1 MTTQRKPTKKP
12 TKKPPTPKD
21 KKVKVYEGVECYLSP
36 KAILYCKNVVAN
48 GGNKMKAL
56 RDAGLSKS
64 YTMSKSFKKNT
75 YIPIYIE
82 QLRKEF
88 LEYDNGEGDTSES
101 YVDHIK
107 KNIGRVILKRLVDT
121 VNFRLD
127 RVQRWDNKELEIF
140 PSEDLSPEDIAAI
153 KGITYEKTE
162 FHGKNPR
169 TTFKLKVDVYDANQA
184 MKEIRD
190 MVGLD
195 YKKDQDSTY
204 LLEQLKTMLVDQKR
218 EKIFPTMPN
227 PETDPSLLKTDDGEE
242 TSVSDM
248 TKH

>member
-1 MTTQRKPTKKP
+1 MTAQRKP

-21 KKVKVYEGVECYLSP
+21 KKQKVYERVECYLSP
-36 KAILYCKNVVAN
+36 KVIQYCKNLVAN
-48 GGNKMKAL
+48 GGNKQKAL
-56 RDAGLSKS
+56 REAGLNKNYNNSKT
-64 YTMSKSFKKNT
+64 YKKNIH
-75 YIPIYIE
+75 IPKYIE
-82 QLRKEF
+82 QLKNEF
-88 LEYDNGEGDTSES
+88 LEYDNGEGRDSDT

-107 KNIGRVILKRLVDT
+107 KNIGKVILKRLVDT

-127 RVQRWDNKELEIF
+127 RVQRWDNTELEIY
-140 PSEDLSPEDIAAI
+140 PSEDLSPEDISAI
-153 KGITYEKTE
+153 KSITYEKTE

-169 TTFKLKVDVYDANQA
+169 TTFKMKIDAYDANQA

-195 YKKDQDSTY
+195 FKKDQDSTY
-204 LLEQLKTMLVDQKR
+204 LIEQLKTMLVDQKR

-227 PETDPSLLKTDDGEE
+227 PETDPSLLNPDDGEE